1 MLLLTSTLYFNG
13 IYIVC
18 AIYYICIQFIYV
30 YVSLFI
36 FKMDLIIVL
45 NTKLTV
51 MKKMSKYV

>member
-1 MLLLTSTLYFNG
+1 MLLLTSILYFNG
-13 IYIVC
+13 IYRVY

-36 FKMDLIIVL
+36 FKMDLIIIL

-51 MKKMSKYV
+51 LKKMSKYV